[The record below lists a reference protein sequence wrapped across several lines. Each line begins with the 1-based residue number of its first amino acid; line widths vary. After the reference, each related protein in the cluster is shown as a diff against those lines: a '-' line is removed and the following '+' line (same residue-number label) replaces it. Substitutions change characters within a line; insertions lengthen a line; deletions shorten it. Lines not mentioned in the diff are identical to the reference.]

1 VGQGAAAKKGNASA
15 DAKAA
20 AVAQAQ
26 SQVAATNSQLVV
38 ATSALVQAIK
48 RASGSASGSLVNTS
62 A

>member
-1 VGQGAAAKKGNASA
+1 VGQGAAAKKGNMSS

-26 SQVAATNSQLVV
+26 SQVAATNSQLVA

-48 RASGSASGSLVNTS
+48 SASGSASGSLVNTN